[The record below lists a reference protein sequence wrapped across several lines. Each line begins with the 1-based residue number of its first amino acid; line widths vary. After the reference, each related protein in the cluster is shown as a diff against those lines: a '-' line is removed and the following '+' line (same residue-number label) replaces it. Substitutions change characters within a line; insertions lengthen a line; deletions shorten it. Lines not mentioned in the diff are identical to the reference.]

1 MMKAGKPDLFIFLVV
16 LFLLAL
22 GLVMVTSASFP
33 RALSATGGA
42 DPFTFGKRQLF
53 FTLISLVLMVFV
65 INFDYHRLRRFTVLF
80 AVLAPVLLVLVLF
93 LGDEINGAR
102 RWFDLKIF
110 NFNFQPSEFAKLAL
124 IFVLAHYLTELGEEV
139 RNFSTGVLIP
149 LVYVG
154 LICGLV
160 MMEPDL
166 GTTIV
171 IFAIFLSMLFA
182 AGVRIAHLI
191 LVALFVAPIGV
202 YLIIQEPYRLQRL
215 FSFLD
220 PTQDPQGSGWQILQ
234 SLMALG
240 SGGIIGLGLG
250 RSRQKFFYLPE
261 PHTDYIYSIIGEELG
276 LVGTILVLLLF
287 LCLAWRGY
295 KIALATKDHYGS
307 LLAVG
312 ITSWLVLQALINIA
326 VVTATIPATGITLPL
341 LSYGG
346 SSLGITMLAIGILLN
361 ISRVPRE
368 SL

>member
-1 MMKAGKPDLFIFLVV
+1 MKAGKPDLFIFLVV

-22 GLVMVTSASFP
+22 GVVMVTSASFP
-33 RALSATGGA
+33 RALSTTGGA
-42 DPFTFGKRQLF
+42 DPFSFGKKQLV
-53 FTLISLVLMVFV
+53 FTFLSLIMMGIM
-65 INFDYHRLRRFTVLF
+65 INFDYHRFRRFTVLF
-80 AVLAPVLLVLVLF
+80 AVLAPILLVLVLF
-93 LGDEINGAR
+93 FGAEINGAR
-102 RWFDLKIF
+102 RWFELKI
-110 NFNFQPSEFAKLAL
+110 FNFQPSEFAKLAL
-124 IFVLAHYLTELGEEV
+124 IFVLAHYLTEIGSEV
-139 RNFSTGVLIP
+139 RSFSTGVIIP
-149 LVYVG
+149 LIYVG

-171 IFAIFLSMLFA
+171 IFAIFLAMLFA
-182 AGVRIAHLI
+182 AGVRISHLFFIGILATAAGVVLI
-191 LVALFVAPIGV
+191 LK
-202 YLIIQEPYRLQRL
+202 EPYRLQRF
-215 FSFLD
+215 FSFID

-261 PHTDYIYSIIGEELG
+261 PHTDYIFSIIGEELG
-276 LVGTILVLLLF
+276 LLGTMLVLLLF
-287 LCLAWRGY
+287 LGLAWRGY
-295 KIALATKDHYGS
+295 KIALSTSDHYGS

-312 ITSWLVLQALINIA
+312 ITSWLVVQALINIA

-361 ISRVPRE
+361 ISREPRE
-368 SL
+368 RL

>member
-1 MMKAGKPDLFIFLVV
+1 MKAGKPDLFIFLVV
-16 LFLLAL
+16 LFLLTL
-22 GLVMVTSASFP
+22 GVVMVTSASFP
-33 RALSATGGA
+33 RALSDTGGA
-42 DPFTFGKRQLF
+42 DPFSFGKKQLF
-53 FTLISLVLMVFV
+53 FTLLSLVMMVV
-65 INFDYHRLRRFTVLF
+65 MINFDYHRFRRFTVLF
-80 AVLAPVLLVLVLF
+80 AITAPILLVLVLL

-102 RWFDLKIF
+102 RWFDLKI
-110 NFNFQPSEFAKLAL
+110 FNFQPSEFAKLAL
-124 IFVLAHYLTELGEEV
+124 IFVLAHYLTEIGPEV
-139 RNFSTGVLIP
+139 RKFSTGMLIP
-149 LVYVG
+149 LIYVG

-160 MMEPDL
+160 MLEPDL

-171 IFAIFLSMLFA
+171 IFSIFLAMLFA
-182 AGVRIAHLI
+182 AGVRISHLFFI
-191 LVALFVAPIGV
+191 AMTAVAGV
-202 YLIIQEPYRLQRL
+202 VVLIIREPYRLQRF
-215 FSFLD
+215 FSFID
-220 PTQDPQGSGWQILQ
+220 PTQDPQGAGWQILQ

-276 LVGTILVLLLF
+276 LLGTMLVLLLF

-295 KIALATKDHYGS
+295 KIALSTKDTYGS

-312 ITSWLVLQALINIA
+312 ITSWLVIQALINIA

-346 SSLGITMLAIGILLN
+346 SSLGFTMLAVGILLN
-361 ISRVPRE
+361 ISRNPRE

>member
-1 MMKAGKPDLFIFLVV
+1 MKAGKPDLFLILVV
-16 LFLLAL
+16 LFLLTL
-22 GLVMVTSASFP
+22 GVVMVTSASFP

-42 DPFTFGKRQLF
+42 DPFSFGKKQLF
-53 FTLISLVLMVFV
+53 FSLLSLVLMVV
-65 INFDYHRLRRFTVLF
+65 MINFDYHRLRRFTILF

-93 LGDEINGAR
+93 FGAEINGAR
-102 RWFDLKIF
+102 RWFDLKI
-110 NFNFQPSEFAKLAL
+110 FNFQPSEFAKLAL
-124 IFVLAHYLTELGEEV
+124 IFVLAHYLTEIGSEV
-139 RNFSTGVLIP
+139 RNFSTGMLIP
-149 LVYVG
+149 LVYAG

-171 IFAIFLSMLFA
+171 IFAIFLTMLFA
-182 AGVRIAHLI
+182 AGVRIGHLFLLSVSAI
-191 LVALFVAPIGV
+191 AAGV
-202 YLIIQEPYRLQRL
+202 VLIIKEPYRLQRF

-220 PTQDPQGSGWQILQ
+220 PTQDPQGAGWQILQ

-276 LVGTILVLLLF
+276 LLGTILVLLLF

-295 KIALATKDHYGS
+295 KVALSAKDHYGS

-312 ITSWLVLQALINIA
+312 ITSWLVVQALINIA

-341 LSYGG
+341 VSYGG
-346 SSLGITMLAIGILLN
+346 SSLGLTMLAVGILLN
-361 ISRVPRE
+361 ISREPRE
-368 SL
+368 SQ

>member
-1 MMKAGKPDLFIFLVV
+1 MKAGKPDLFIFLVV
-16 LFLLAL
+16 LFLLTL
-22 GLVMVTSASFP
+22 GVVMVTSASFP

-42 DPFTFGKRQLF
+42 DPFSFGKKQLF
-53 FTLISLVLMVFV
+53 FTLLSLVIMVFM
-65 INFDYHRLRRFTVLF
+65 INFDYHRFRRFTVLF
-80 AVLAPVLLVLVLF
+80 AVLTPVLLVLVLF
-93 LGDEINGAR
+93 LGNEINGAR
-102 RWFDLKIF
+102 RWFDFKI
-110 NFNFQPSEFAKLAL
+110 FNFQPSEFAKLAL
-124 IFVLAHYLTELGEEV
+124 IFVLAHYLTEIGAEV
-139 RNFSTGVLIP
+139 RSFSTGILVPLI
-149 LVYVG
+149 YVG

-171 IFAIFLSMLFA
+171 IFVIFLTMLFA
-182 AGVRIAHLI
+182 AGVRISHLF
-191 LVALFVAPIGV
+191 LVALFVAPVGV

-215 FSFLD
+215 FTFID
-220 PTQDPQGSGWQILQ
+220 PMQDPQGSGWQILQ

-261 PHTDYIYSIIGEELG
+261 PHNDYIFSIIGEELG
-276 LVGTILVLLLF
+276 LLGTMLVLVLF

-312 ITSWLVLQALINIA
+312 ITSWLVIQALINIA
-326 VVTATIPATGITLPL
+326 VVTATIPATGITLPF

-346 SSLGITMLAIGILLN
+346 SSLGITMMAVGILLN
-361 ISRVPRE
+361 ISRDPRE